1 MRSLLNIAA
10 AIVATASCTIPAA
23 QAQTPTKPPLLIG
36 TILSVTGPIA
46 GVGIPE
52 RDGALLA
59 QKFINSKGGVN
70 GRPIQLLI
78 EDDASNPDT
87 AVSRAN
93 ALIRSS
99 QVKALIGSTGIASTV
114 AVGGLTDPIK
124 LPQVAFS
131 GIGPAV
137 EFKRSCIVHLLPP
150 QELNARAALVY
161 AKDVLGAKRI
171 GVLHDSGYGQ
181 AVFNSMKQVAPE
193 YGIELAQVEKFEIGA
208 TDVTA
213 QAAKVK
219 AADPQA
225 VIIVASSAAPFR
237 NVRDIRIAAPVI
249 GSIASSS
256 YEYIKAMGEAA
267 EGVIFPEFLI
277 AEDPLPHQR
286 TFVEQFKAEYGRLP
300 KNFEAAGWD
309 SVHLVA
315 KLFSEAEDNGN
326 SQAQCAALRTKF
338 KGTLA
343 DYDFAAQDLT
353 GMQLTGFSYSQV
365 KNGAFIRLPFRIAN

>member
-10 AIVATASCTIPAA
+10 AIVAAASCTIPAA
-23 QAQTPTKPPLLIG
+23 RAQTPTKPPLLIG
-36 TILSVTGPIA
+36 TIVSVTGPIA

-59 QKFINSKGGVN
+59 QKFINAKGGVN

-114 AVGGLTDPIK
+114 AVGGLTDPFK

-161 AKDVLGAKRI
+161 AKDVIGAKRI

-343 DYDFAAQDLT
+343 DYDFAAPDLT
-353 GMQLTGFSYSQV
+353 GMQLTGFSFSQV